1 MDRYSILEFSK
12 VYKRVLDIETTLKQ
26 KMYFTLTKTYPNSAF
41 SRLIPYLQNII
52 NHKKY
57 IQNGRNLI
65 KDLIK
70 SKKTQDEKLKKFLN
84 NAYLIDVL
92 NVLTEHKKIRKDKK
106 FRKIFYNNV
115 PDLNDLKQ
123 QVSSLNTLRNAI
135 MHFDVKT
142 YNENKL
148 VWLKTLTY
156 WEKLLDTPNMHPIH
170 QISPITKL
178 NVEMIL
184 RLLTEKYPDLYSL
197 SDRLVCD
204 MFDDAALINGWDI
217 RNLPEYWTIIRRL
230 YDLKS
235 KEKINFKY

>member
-26 KMYFTLTKTYPNSAF
+26 KMYFALIETYPNSAF
-41 SRLIPYLQNII
+41 SRLIPYLENKI
-52 NHKKY
+52 NYKKY

-65 KDLIK
+65 KDLIE
-70 SKKTQDEKLKKFLN
+70 SKKTQDEKLTKFLN

-92 NVLTEHKKIRKDKK
+92 NILTEHAKIRKDKN
-106 FRKIFYNNV
+106 FRRTFYINV
-115 PDLNDLKQ
+115 PDLNVLKQ

-135 MHFDVKT
+135 MHFDVNT
-142 YNENKL
+142 YNENKI
-148 VWLKTLTY
+148 VWLSTLTY
-156 WEKLLDTPNMHPIH
+156 WEKLLDTPNMQPIH

-184 RLLTEKYPDLYSL
+184 RLLTDKYPDLYLL

-235 KEKINFKY
+235 KKQG